1 MSTTPGET
9 LARPRPAAQ
18 PEAPAVSAWVRGL
31 VVLVWVVLLAHL
43 AATFVWAAPGYL
55 TGRPDGESASDPPS
69 TGVHQALEGYM
80 TPVFAQNWS
89 VFAPTPLHVEYSLRV
104 RGVYAGGSDGDLVP
118 GPWVDTTAVE
128 VRALTGHLLPAA
140 TERPSR
146 RLASDL
152 RAAYLALPERG
163 REVVLV
169 SPVRGSGGDA
179 AADGPGGESGSTE
192 DAGPWTDLRA
202 ALLDA
207 GGAPDAVDTYLG
219 LDRAAAAYATQVLG
233 ASGDLAEPGPG
244 VRADGAADLMYVQVD
259 VVRQAVAPQGSGERP
274 EPSELLVG
282 ARPPVVVP
290 GQDGDAF
297 RATWDALRDAAAL
310 ADRADTADRAD
321 GRERTS

>member
-9 LARPRPAAQ
+9 LARPRPAAP
-18 PEAPAVSAWVRGL
+18 PEAPAVSARVRGL

-55 TGRPDGESASDPPS
+55 TGRPEGESAGDRPS
-69 TGVHQALEGYM
+69 TGVQRALEGYM

-104 RGVYAGGSDGDLVP
+104 RGVYVGGSDGDLVP
-118 GPWVDTTAVE
+118 GPWIDATAVE

-169 SPVRGSGGDA
+169 SPVRGSGGDVA
-179 AADGPGGESGSTE
+179 VDGSGGGSASNE

-202 ALLDA
+202 ALLDV

-219 LDRAAAAYATQVLG
+219 LDQAAAAYATQVLR

-244 VRADGAADLMYVQVD
+244 VPADGAAEPAYVQVS
-259 VVRQAVAPQGSGERP
+259 VLRQAVAPQGSSERP
-274 EPSELLVG
+274 APSELLLG

-290 GQDGDAF
+290 GQDDGAF
-297 RATWDALRDAAAL
+297 RTTWDALR
-310 ADRADTADRAD
+310 
-321 GRERTS
+321 ERTS